1 MLVRISGDH
10 NHDNDI
16 AKKTVK
22 DKENQAVE
30 EAARNPTV
38 SPRTVLAN
46 LTNNL
51 RASNPINI
59 TYMSK
64 FSTFTKRVQR
74 ERNKLLACPDMT
86 KLF

>member
-16 AKKTVK
+16 AKKNVK

-51 RASNPINI
+51 RSSNPINI
-59 TYMSK
+59 T
-64 FSTFTKRVQR
+64 
-74 ERNKLLACPDMT
+74 
-86 KLF
+86 